1 MKRKIRTPFFNINL
15 KSYIYG
21 QEALELAKVCDE
33 LAETYDI
40 DFFYDVQHV
49 DLRLIAENTKH
60 IIVTAQHLDGIMPGR
75 GTGHMLPEAVK
86 DAGARAVLLN
96 HAEDPLE
103 PEALEWAIRRANEME
118 LYTLV
123 CCDTVEDAKRIAA
136 LKPDII
142 ICEPNGL
149 IGTGQTSS
157 DEYIRETNEVIRS
170 ISEHTLILQAASIS
184 SGEDV
189 YRVMMKGA
197 DGSGATSGILNAA
210 DRRAKIV
217 EMLEALVQWKND

>member
-49 DLRLIAENTKH
+49 DLRLIADNTKN

-157 DEYIRETNEVIRS
+157 DEYIRETNAVIRS

-184 SGEDV
+184 TGEDV

-197 DGSGATSGILNAA
+197 DGSGATSGILNAI
-210 DRRAKIV
+210 DRRGKIV
-217 EMLEALVQWKND
+217 EMLEALVKWKN

>member
-1 MKRKIRTPFFNINL
+1 MKRTIRTPFFNINL

-21 QEALELAKVCDE
+21 REALELARVCDE
-33 LAETYDI
+33 LAEKYDV

-49 DLRLIAENTKH
+49 DLRLIADNTKN

-103 PEALEWAIRRANEME
+103 PEALERAIRRAKEME

-142 ICEPNGL
+142 ICEPTSL

-157 DEYIRETNEVIRS
+157 DDYIRETNEVIRS

-184 SGEDV
+184 SGEALYGRFTIKSDV
-189 YRVMMKGA
+189 W
-197 DGSGATSGILNAA
+197 SFGILLT
-210 DRRAKIV
+210 
-217 EMLEALVQWKND
+217 ELVTKGRVPYPGKSQTQQKWA

>member
-136 LKPDII
+136 LEPDIM
-142 ICEPNGL
+142 ICEPTSL

-157 DEYIRETNEVIRS
+157 DEYIRETNAVIRS

-184 SGEDV
+184 TGEDV

-197 DGSGATSGILNAA
+197 DGSGATSGILNAI
-210 DRRAKIV
+210 DRRGKIV
-217 EMLEALVQWKND
+217 EMLEALVKWKN

>member
-1 MKRKIRTPFFNINL
+1 MKRTIRTPFFNINL

-21 QEALELAKVCDE
+21 REALELARVCDE
-33 LAETYDI
+33 LAEKYDV

-49 DLRLIAENTKH
+49 DLRLIGDNTKN

-103 PEALEWAIRRANEME
+103 PEALERAIRRAKEME

-142 ICEPNGL
+142 ICEPTSL

-157 DEYIRETNEVIRS
+157 DDYIRETNEVIRS

-189 YRVMMKGA
+189 YRVMRKGA

-210 DRRAKIV
+210 DRSGKII
-217 EMLEALVQWKND
+217 EMLDALRRSIN

>member
-49 DLRLIAENTKH
+49 DLRLIADNTKN

-157 DEYIRETNEVIRS
+157 DGYIRETNAVIRS

-184 SGEDV
+184 TGEDV

-197 DGSGATSGILNAA
+197 DGSGATSGILNAI
-210 DRRAKIV
+210 DRRGKIV
-217 EMLEALVQWKND
+217 EMLEALVKWKN

>member
-1 MKRKIRTPFFNINL
+1 
-15 KSYIYG
+15 
-21 QEALELAKVCDE
+21 
-33 LAETYDI
+33 
-40 DFFYDVQHV
+40 
-49 DLRLIAENTKH
+49 
-60 IIVTAQHLDGIMPGR
+60 
-75 GTGHMLPEAVK
+75 
-86 DAGARAVLLN
+86 
-96 HAEDPLE
+96 
-103 PEALEWAIRRANEME
+103 ME

-142 ICEPNGL
+142 ICEPTSL

-157 DEYIRETNEVIRS
+157 DDYIRETNEVIRS

-210 DRRAKIV
+210 DRSGKII
-217 EMLEALVQWKND
+217 EMLDALRRSIN

>member
-1 MKRKIRTPFFNINL
+1 M
-15 KSYIYG
+15 
-21 QEALELAKVCDE
+21 ELARVCDE
-33 LAETYDI
+33 LAEKYDI

-60 IIVTAQHLDGIMPGR
+60 IIVTAQHLDGINPGR

-86 DAGARAVLLN
+86 DAGAKAVLLN
-96 HAEDPLE
+96 HAEDPLTQE
-103 PEALEWAIRRANEME
+103 ELERAVERAKE
-118 LYTLV
+118 VGLLTLV

-136 LKPDII
+136 LKPDMM
-142 ICEPNGL
+142 ICEPTSL
-149 IGTGQTSS
+149 IGTGNTSS
-157 DEYIRETNEVIRS
+157 DEYIRETNEIIRS

-184 SGEDV
+184 TGEDV
-189 YRVMMKGA
+189 RRVMMKGA

-217 EMLEALVQWKND
+217 EMLDALVQWKP

>member
-1 MKRKIRTPFFNINL
+1 MKRTIRTPFFNINL

-49 DLRLIAENTKH
+49 DLRLIADNTKN

-103 PEALEWAIRRANEME
+103 PEALERAIRRAKEMA

-142 ICEPNGL
+142 ICEPTSL

-157 DEYIRETNEVIRS
+157 DDYIRETNEVIRS

>member
-1 MKRKIRTPFFNINL
+1 MKKTIRTPFFNINL

-21 QEALELAKVCDE
+21 QEALDLAKVCDE
-33 LAETYDI
+33 LAEAYDI

-103 PEALEWAIRRANEME
+103 SEELERAIERANEME

-123 CCDTVEDAKRIAA
+123 CCDTVEDARRIAA

-142 ICEPNGL
+142 ICEPTSL

-157 DEYIRETNEVIRS
+157 DEYIRETNAVIRS

-184 SGEDV
+184 TGEDV

-197 DGSGATSGILNAA
+197 DGSGATSGILNAT
-210 DRRAKIV
+210 DRREKIA
-217 EMLEALVQWKND
+217 EMLEALKRTT

>member
-1 MKRKIRTPFFNINL
+1 MKRTIRTPFFNINL

-21 QEALELAKVCDE
+21 REALELARVCDE
-33 LAETYDI
+33 LAEKYDV

-49 DLRLIAENTKH
+49 DLRLIGDNTKN

-103 PEALEWAIRRANEME
+103 PEALERAIRRAKEME

-123 CCDTVEDAKRIAA
+123 CCDTVEQ
-136 LKPDII
+136 P
-142 ICEPNGL
+142 
-149 IGTGQTSS
+149 
-157 DEYIRETNEVIRS
+157 
-170 ISEHTLILQAASIS
+170 AAS
-184 SGEDV
+184 
-189 YRVMMKGA
+189 
-197 DGSGATSGILNAA
+197 
-210 DRRAKIV
+210 
-217 EMLEALVQWKND
+217 

>member
-1 MKRKIRTPFFNINL
+1 MKRTIRTPFFNINL

-21 QEALELAKVCDE
+21 REALELARVCDK
-33 LAETYDI
+33 LAEKYDV

-49 DLRLIAENTKH
+49 DLRLIADNTKN

-103 PEALEWAIRRANEME
+103 PEALERAIRRAKEME

-142 ICEPNGL
+142 ICEPTSL

-157 DEYIRETNEVIRS
+157 DDYIRETNEVIRS

-189 YRVMMKGA
+189 SRVMMKGA

-210 DRRAKIV
+210 DRRGKIV
-217 EMLEALVQWKND
+217 EMLEALIQWKSN